1 MREEATGM
9 RTGLL
14 SNAAADRAAYEG
26 YLAQLGTDDS
36 AFRRQFREAFFR
48 ALHEQLTAR
57 QYEVLWLSEVEG
69 LSGKE
74 ISYKLGISQSA
85 VSRHLTRGKKRL
97 RVLLAYNL
105 ELRSQSFG

>member
-1 MREEATGM
+1 MKTGVQ
-9 RTGLL
+9 
-14 SNAAADRAAYEG
+14 ADRALDRAACEQ
-26 YLAQLGTDDS
+26 YLAGLSADDS
-36 AFRRQFREAFFR
+36 AFRAAFREAFFR
-48 ALHEQLTAR
+48 AMREQLTRR
-57 QYEVLWLSEVEG
+57 QYQVLCMSEVEG

-105 ELRSQSFG
+105 ELRHQVFP